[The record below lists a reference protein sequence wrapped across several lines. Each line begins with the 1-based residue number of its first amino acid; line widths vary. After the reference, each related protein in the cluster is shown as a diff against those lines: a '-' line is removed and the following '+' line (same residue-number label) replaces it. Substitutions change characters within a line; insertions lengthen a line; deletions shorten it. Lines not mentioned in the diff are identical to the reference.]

1 MVRRLPARSQAEQAA
16 GRGLGLR
23 LVASLSLSSQS
34 ASALDVDA
42 VVIGVG
48 CTSSNPETASDG
60 TAAPAA
66 LVLAAGSQEIDSAL
80 GGRLLETLASL
91 GAKGKSG
98 EITRI
103 ATLGALSAPLVIA
116 VGLGAADGSWST
128 ETLRRAAGG
137 AVRALAG
144 HRRAALTLS
153 QANGSSPADV
163 QAVAEGALLGTYAFT
178 EYRASVERE
187 PVAEIT
193 LLDPGAEDAEV
204 VEAARRAEVLAA
216 AAALARDLVNTPPR
230 DLFPQRFAEIATERG
245 ADAGVSVQVWDDAA
259 LRDGGFGGLT
269 GVGQGSTRPPRLVR
283 IAWEPEG
290 AGRTLA
296 LIGKGITFDSG
307 GLSLKPPGSMETMK
321 SDMAGAAAAFTAVL
335 AAANLELPIRVV
347 GWLALAENMPSGS
360 AIRPSDVLTIYG
372 GKRVEVLN
380 TDAEGRLVLAD
391 AIVRA
396 SEESPDV
403 IVDIATLTGAQ
414 LVALGS
420 RTAGLMGND
429 EALQDRIVAASKV
442 TGEVVWPMPLPEELR
457 RNLDSSVADIANVP
471 TNGSR
476 DGGMLTAAHFLSE
489 FVPKG
494 IPWAHLDIAG
504 PSFHGGEAYGYVS
517 KGGTAFPMRTLVQ
530 LAEDLAGRPLPSS
543 AAR

>member
-1 MVRRLPARSQAEQAA
+1 MLRRLPATRHAEQAPA
-16 GRGLGLR
+16 RGLGLPF
-23 LVASLSLSSQS
+23 VASLSLSSQS

-48 CTSSNPETASDG
+48 CTSSGADASSNG
-60 TAAPAA
+60 SAES
-66 LVLAAGSQEIDSAL
+66 LVLAPGGQDVDTAL
-80 GGRLLETLASL
+80 GGRLLETLGNL
-91 GAKGKSG
+91 GAKGKAG

-103 ATLGALSAPLVIA
+103 ATLGSMPAPLVVA
-116 VGLGAADGSWST
+116 VGLGPANNSWST

-144 HRRAALTLS
+144 QRRVALTLS
-153 QANGSSPADV
+153 QANSGGAADV

-178 EYRASVERE
+178 EYRASVDRE
-187 PVAEIT
+187 PVSDLT
-193 LLDPGAEDAEV
+193 LLDPQADDPDI
-204 VEAARRAEVLAA
+204 VEAGRRAEVVAA

-230 DLFPQRFAEIATERG
+230 DLFPERFAEIASERG
-245 ADAGVSVQVWDDAA
+245 ADAGLSVQVWDDTE
-259 LRDGGFGGLT
+259 LREGGFGGLT

-290 AGRTLA
+290 ASRTLA

-335 AAANLELPIRVV
+335 AAANLEVPIRVV

-360 AIRPSDVLTIYG
+360 AIRPSDVLTMYG

-414 LVALGS
+414 LVALGG

-429 EALQDRIVAASKV
+429 DALKDRIVAASKA
-442 TGEVVWPMPLPEELR
+442 TGEVVWPMPMPEELR
-457 RNLDSSVADIANVP
+457 RNLESSVADIANVP

-476 DGGMLTAAHFLSE
+476 DGGMLTAAHFLQE

-494 IPWAHLDIAG
+494 TPWAHLDIAG
-504 PSFHGGEAYGYVS
+504 PSFHGGEAYGYIS

-530 LAEDLAGRPLPSS
+530 LAEDLAEQPLTSSS
-543 AAR
+543 AG

>member
-1 MVRRLPARSQAEQAA
+1 M
-16 GRGLGLR
+16 
-23 LVASLSLSSQS
+23 ASLSLSNQS
-34 ASALDVDA
+34 ASDIEVDA

-48 CTSSNPETASDG
+48 CTPTSGNDS
-60 TAAPAA
+60 AAAES
-66 LVLAAGSQEIDSAL
+66 LVLAPGAQDVDAAL
-80 GGRLLETLASL
+80 GGRLLETLTSL
-91 GAKGKSG
+91 GAKGKAG
-98 EITRI
+98 EITRV
-103 ATLGALSAPLVIA
+103 ATLGALRAPVVLA
-116 VGLGAADGSWST
+116 AGLGPANGSWST

-144 HRRAALTLS
+144 HQRVALTLS
-153 QANGSSPADV
+153 QTNGGGSADV

-178 EYRASVERE
+178 EYRASIDRE
-187 PVAEIT
+187 PVSDLT
-193 LLDPGAEDAEV
+193 VLDPRADDADIAD
-204 VEAARRAEVLAA
+204 AARRSEIVAA

-230 DLFPQRFAEIATERG
+230 DLYPQRFAEIASERG
-245 ADAGVSVQVWDDAA
+245 ADVGLSVQVWDDAE
-259 LRDGGFGGLT
+259 LREGGFGGLT
-269 GVGQGSTRPPRLVR
+269 GVGQGSIRPPRLVR
-283 IAWEPEG
+283 IAWEPKG
-290 AGRTLA
+290 AARTLA

-414 LVALGS
+414 LVALGG
-420 RTAGLMGND
+420 RTAGLMGNND
-429 EALQDRIVAASKV
+429 ALKDRIVAASKI
-442 TGEVVWPMPLPEELR
+442 TGEVVWPMPMPEELR
-457 RNLDSSVADIANVP
+457 RNLESSVADIANVP

-494 IPWAHLDIAG
+494 TAWAHLDIAG
-504 PSFHGGEAYGYVS
+504 PSFHGGEAYGYIS

-530 LAEDLAGRPLPSS
+530 LAEDLADQPLTSSS
-543 AAR
+543 AG

>member
-1 MVRRLPARSQAEQAA
+1 
-16 GRGLGLR
+16 LR
-23 LVASLSLSSQS
+23 FVASLSLSSQS
-34 ASALDVDA
+34 ASAVSADA
-42 VVIGVG
+42 IVIGVG
-48 CTSSNPETASDG
+48 CPPSGSDPSDTGSAGAS
-60 TAAPAA
+60 
-66 LVLAAGSQEIDSAL
+66 LVLAPGSQDVDAAF
-80 GGRLLETLASL
+80 GGRLLETLSSL
-91 GAKGKSG
+91 GAKGKAG
-98 EITRI
+98 EITRV
-103 ATLGALSAPLVIA
+103 ATLGALPAPVVVA
-116 VGLGAADGSWST
+116 VGLGPTDSPWSA

-144 HRRAALTLS
+144 QQRAALTLS
-153 QANGSSPADV
+153 QANDSQTSGPADA

-187 PVAEIT
+187 PVDEII
-193 LLDPGAEDAEV
+193 LLDPRAENDDIA
-204 VEAARRAEVLAA
+204 EAARRAEIVAA

-230 DLFPQRFAEIATERG
+230 DLFPQRFAEIASERG
-245 ADAGVSVQVWDDAA
+245 ADAGLAVQVWDDQA
-259 LRDGGFGGLT
+259 LREGGFGGLT

-290 AGRTLA
+290 ASRTLA

-321 SDMAGAAAAFTAVL
+321 SDMAGAAAAFSAVL

-429 EALQDRIVAASKV
+429 DALKDRIVAASKV

-457 RNLDSSVADIANVP
+457 RNLESSVADIANVP

-494 IPWAHLDIAG
+494 TPWAHLDIAG
-504 PSFHGGEAYGYVS
+504 PSFHGGEAYGYIS

-530 LAEDLAGRPLPSS
+530 LAEDLANQPLTSS
-543 AAR
+543 AT